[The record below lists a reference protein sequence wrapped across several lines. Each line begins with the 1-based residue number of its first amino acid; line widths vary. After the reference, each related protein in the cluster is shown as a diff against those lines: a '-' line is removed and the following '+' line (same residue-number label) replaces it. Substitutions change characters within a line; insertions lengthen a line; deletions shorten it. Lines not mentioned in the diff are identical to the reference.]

1 MTESSLSEQDSVE
14 LGELGQSLGFLIR
27 LAQVRVY
34 DQFYERFGES
44 DLRPGEFSIL
54 WAIHLNPGIR
64 QGLLAQALHIK
75 AAHMTKI
82 IRRFE
87 DNGIVER
94 HIPEDDRRSVH
105 LSLTKAGTKLALEQ
119 QTAFFGPD
127 CYNRHDMTDEDAAM
141 LAHLLRKYMG
151 MS

>member
-1 MTESSLSEQDSVE
+1 MTDNSLSEQDSVE
-14 LGELGQSLGFLIR
+14 LGELGLSLGFLIR

-54 WAIHLNPGIR
+54 LNPGIR

-87 DNGIVER
+87 DSGIVER
-94 HIPEDDRRSVH
+94 HIPQDDRRSVH

-119 QTAFFGPD
+119 QPAFFGPN
-127 CYNRHDMTDEDAAM
+127 CYNRHDMTSEDAAM

-151 MS
+151 MP